1 MLRVIIFTSLL
12 FCGGQL
18 LADDL
23 QDARRLY
30 KAGEF
35 TQALQRVNNFLTKN
49 PKDAQARF
57 LKAMTLSEL
66 KQNAEAIAVY
76 TSITNDFPELP
87 EPYNNLAVLY
97 AAQSQYEKA
106 KSLLETAIHNNP
118 DYFTAYDNL
127 GDVYAKLANLAYDK
141 AIQLDKTNLAVAA
154 KAAAVKRLLS
164 NNPQ

>member
-1 MLRVIIFTSLL
+1 MLRAIIFASLL
-12 FCGGQL
+12 ICGSHL
-18 LADDL
+18 YADEL
-23 QDARRLY
+23 QDARRSY

-35 TQALQRVNNFLTKN
+35 TQALQRVNNFLTQN

-57 LKAMTLSEL
+57 LKAMTLTEL

-106 KSLLETAIHNNP
+106 KSALETAIHNNP
-118 DYFTAYDNL
+118 DYVTAYDNL
-127 GDVYAKLANLAYDK
+127 GDVYAKLANLAYEK
-141 AIQLDKTNLAVAA
+141 ASQLDKTNTSVAT
-154 KAAAVKRLLS
+154 KAAAVKKLLS
-164 NNPQ
+164 NIPQ